1 MGGLWSLNVVEE
13 ENKTDTFPGLSRYSK
28 IIEIVKFGENAVQI
42 TNRDKTYNIKYGE
55 EADVPSNSNISD
67 GINYFY
73 TIKIIKK

>member
-13 ENKTDTFPGLSRYSK
+13 ENKTDRFPGLSKYK
-28 IIEIVKFGENAVQI
+28 IIEIVKFGENVVQI

-55 EADVPSNSNISD
+55 ETDVPSNFNISD
-67 GINYFY
+67 GINYLY